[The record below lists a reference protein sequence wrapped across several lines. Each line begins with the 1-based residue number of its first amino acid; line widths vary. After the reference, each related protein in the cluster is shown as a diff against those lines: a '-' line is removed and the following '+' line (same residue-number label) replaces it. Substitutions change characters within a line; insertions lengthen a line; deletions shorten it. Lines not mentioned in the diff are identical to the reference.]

1 MKAKMVRNQVY
12 NLNGTNK
19 IITIG
24 YCKLDRILKYF
35 NPIGYNAGIY
45 GWNYDVYD
53 LLGYT
58 FVTGY
63 RPIGNLTDYN
73 LIKKYNEL
81 GKELSNLR
89 DWTEKKDR
97 ALELLEEF
105 VKELE
110 K

>member
-1 MKAKMVRNQVY
+1 MKTKMVRNQVY

-24 YCKLDRILKYF
+24 YANLDSVLKYF

-63 RPIGNLTDYN
+63 RPLGNRADYDLT
-73 LIKKYNEL
+73 KKYEEL
-81 GKELSNLR
+81 GKELSSLR
-89 DWTEKKDR
+89 DWTEKKAR

-105 VKELE
+105 VEELE
-110 K
+110 R